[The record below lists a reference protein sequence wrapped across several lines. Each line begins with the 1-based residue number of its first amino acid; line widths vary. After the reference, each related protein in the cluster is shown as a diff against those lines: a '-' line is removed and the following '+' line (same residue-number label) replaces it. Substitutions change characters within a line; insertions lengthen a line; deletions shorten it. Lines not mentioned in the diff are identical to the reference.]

1 MSKAQDGGRTRYL
14 SLAARIIVAVVA
26 IGWVLHGQDWAEL
39 GQVFRRL
46 SLWYFALGLAAF
58 TASQLIIAFRWWL
71 LLRAQAIHIAAGAT
85 VRLHFLGLFYNN
97 VMPGAVGGDLLKAWY
112 VTKHTDKR
120 LAGALSV
127 FVDRFIGSVGL
138 VFMAVFTYLLF
149 MPSPARW
156 AGRGRAGRG
165 GVVAWAAQEPHLLG
179 FRRNCGCAG
188 RCACA
193 AVRPGEDQ
201 ADTGAGVHRGVGLL
215 REAKDAALVY
225 CRKPLTIFWTML
237 LTFAAQSVVIVAFW
251 LLGRNLGIS
260 AGLTHYFFIFP
271 VTWVVGAL
279 PISIAG
285 LGVVEAPTVALFV
298 RTWPARRGKVPWP
311 WSCASGSSGSWP
323 PCRERRCICS
333 APICREICVDG
344 EICAS

>member
-1 MSKAQDGGRTRYL
+1 MSKAQDAGRTRYL

-26 IGWVLHGQDWAEL
+26 IGWAFHGQDWAKL

-46 SLWYFALGLAAF
+46 SLWYFALGLVAF

-71 LLRAQAIHIAAGAT
+71 LLRAQTIHLAAGAT

-138 VFMAVFTYLLF
+138 VFMAVLTYLLF
-149 MPSPARW
+149 IHRPLTGPGEANGGGLGSWLGQYRGLIFW
-156 AGRGRAGRG
+156 ALVGIVAVLVIVLVQPYGRARLRQMLGR
-165 GVVAWAAQEPHLLG
+165 ALH
-179 FRRNCGCAG
+179 R
-188 RCACA
+188 
-193 AVRPGEDQ
+193 AVD
-201 ADTGAGVHRGVGLL
+201 LL
-215 REAKDAALVY
+215 RQAKDAALVY
-225 CRKPLTIFWTML
+225 CRKPVTILWTML

-251 LLGRNLGIS
+251 LLGRNLGIT
-260 AGLTHYFFIFP
+260 AGLMYYFFIFP

-298 RTWPARRGKVPWP
+298 HLTGAPAENALALVLCQRLIWVV
-311 WSCASGSSGSWP
+311 ASLPGAAVHLLGAHLP
-323 PCRERRCICS
+323 GDLC
-333 APICREICVDG
+333 
-344 EICAS
+344 

>member
-1 MSKAQDGGRTRYL
+1 LSKAQDAGRTRYL
-14 SLAARIIVAVVA
+14 SLAARIIVAFVA
-26 IGWVLHGQDWAEL
+26 IGWVLHGQDWAKL

-46 SLWYFALGLAAF
+46 SLWYFALGLVAF

-71 LLRAQAIHIAAGAT
+71 LLGAQAIHLAAGAT

-97 VMPGAVGGDLLKAWY
+97 VMPGSVGGDLLKAWY

-120 LAGALSV
+120 LPGALSV

-138 VFMAVFTYLLF
+138 VFMAVFTYLLLIHRPLTASGEAKGGGVGPWLGQYKNLIF
-149 MPSPARW
+149 WTFVGIVAVLVVVLVQPY
-156 AGRGRAGRG
+156 GRARLR
-165 GVVAWAAQEPHLLG
+165 QML
-179 FRRNCGCAG
+179 RRAL
-188 RCACA
+188 RR
-193 AVRPGEDQ
+193 AVD
-201 ADTGAGVHRGVGLL
+201 LL

-225 CRKPLTIFWTML
+225 CCKPLTILWTML

-251 LLGRNLGIS
+251 LLGRNLGIG
-260 AGLTHYFFIFP
+260 AGLAYYFFIFP

-298 RTWPARRGKVPWP
+298 HLTGAPAENALALVLCQRLIWVV
-311 WSCASGSSGSWP
+311 ASLPGAAVHLLGAHLP
-323 PCRERRCICS
+323 GDLC
-333 APICREICVDG
+333 
-344 EICAS
+344 